1 MDAVTFVIA
10 TGLLIVFFV
19 TEDRLRHGG
28 EARSL
33 NPGPADR
40 GTSQRIWVS
49 FGFNALL
56 FLLSPFLSGFAGAL
70 PMTVMWIGIAV
81 MVAGIGLRVWSML
94 ELGRFF
100 TRTLRVMPDQVVVRS
115 GPYRFIRHPGYTGD
129 IAMWIGA
136 GLAGGSIASA
146 LLMSVATL
154 VTYRRRIDAEERMLL
169 EAFGD
174 GYREYAEHT
183 WRLLPPLY

>member
-10 TGLLIVFFV
+10 AGLLIVFFV
-19 TEDRLRHGG
+19 TESRLRQGA
-28 EARSL
+28 EAKSL
-33 NPGPADR
+33 NLGPADR
-40 GTSQRIWVS
+40 GTSQGIWVA

-136 GLAGGSIASA
+136 GLASGSIASA

-174 GYREYAEHT
+174 GYREYAQHT